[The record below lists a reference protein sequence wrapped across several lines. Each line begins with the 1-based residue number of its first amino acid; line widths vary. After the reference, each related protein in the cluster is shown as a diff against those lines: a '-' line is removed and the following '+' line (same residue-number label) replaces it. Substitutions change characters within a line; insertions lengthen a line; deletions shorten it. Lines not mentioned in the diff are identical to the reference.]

1 MYFWNIHR
9 LKSDLVERGLTES
22 QSMMYLL
29 VLWVIST
36 VCAGLNAIS
45 PWNVWACVF
54 WVGSTLILILGVLY
68 VYHRNGAAG
77 GQQFLPRLLSLFW
90 VCGVRWF
97 VMLVIPTGIVLG
109 AVEVFTE
116 PWTDEILVPMT
127 PAEAVCSVLIAV
139 PLYWRVGV
147 HIRDVAAGNPTSDTT
162 SSDRSDSLLPLE
174 PLED

>member
-1 MYFWNIHR
+1 MYFWNIRR

-36 VCAGLNAIS
+36 LAAGVAAIL

-68 VYHRNGAAG
+68 MYHRNGGAG
-77 GQQFLPRLLSLFW
+77 GQQFLPRCLSLFW
-90 VCGVRWF
+90 VCGVRWL
-97 VMLVIPTGIVLG
+97 VMFAIPTAVVLG
-109 AVEVFTE
+109 AWLAFTE
-116 PWTDEILVPMT
+116 PWTDELLVPMT
-127 PAEAVCSVLIAV
+127 PVEAVWDVLVAV

-147 HIRDVAAGNPTSDTT
+147 HIRDVAAGKPRVRHN
-162 SSDRSDSLLPLE
+162 LVGQVG
-174 PLED
+174 